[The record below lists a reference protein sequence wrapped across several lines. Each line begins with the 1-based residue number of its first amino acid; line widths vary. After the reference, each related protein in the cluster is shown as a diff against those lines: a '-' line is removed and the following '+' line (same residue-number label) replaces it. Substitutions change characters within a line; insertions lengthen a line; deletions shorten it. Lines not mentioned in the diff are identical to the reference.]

1 MNYHIQYGLPFV
13 TVIIQFRGQRLILEK
28 VLLDTGSAGTIFNT
42 DVVGAIGVIPE
53 SEDVVDTI
61 RGVGGVEYVYTKNF
75 DAIYLDSVCLNNFQ
89 VEVGN
94 MDYGMEIDGIIG
106 FDFIQAAKLIIDTIR
121 MQVYSVDHVN
131 N

>member
-61 RGVGGVEYVYTKNF
+61 RVSAE
-75 DAIYLDSVCLNNFQ
+75 LNTCIQ
-89 VEVGN
+89 RILVL
-94 MDYGMEIDGIIG
+94 
-106 FDFIQAAKLIIDTIR
+106 FILIAF
-121 MQVYSVDHVN
+121 V
-131 N
+131 